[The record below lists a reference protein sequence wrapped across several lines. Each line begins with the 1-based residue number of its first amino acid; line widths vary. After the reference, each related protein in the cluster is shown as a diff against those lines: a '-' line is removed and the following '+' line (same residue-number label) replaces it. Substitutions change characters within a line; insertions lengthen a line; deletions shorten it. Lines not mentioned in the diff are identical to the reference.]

1 MEFDASDANSAIGN
15 VGAACGY
22 GEALSKSKKNLK
34 VKFTVKNTGKVSG
47 AEIVQIYVKN
57 PKCSYLRPAKELRAF
72 TKVFLEPG
80 KSKKVTV
87 ELDAKAFSLY
97 DVKTNSYVAPS
108 GSYEIQIGA
117 SIKDI
122 RLKKSLKVKGIKYSE
137 DDTQRLP
144 SYFIQE
150 EKPKT
155 RAKTKAEPAKAE
167 KTKSRAKPENKVVNV
182 DVLFSHKDFA
192 ELYATP
198 LPEDKLPQVGTFTIY
213 NSFGE
218 AAKQSKFCKKILD
231 GIVKQMKEDNKKQG
245 RSENDPALKIAVSG
259 ITENPI
265 ESVILLTANKF
276 SRNQADA
283 IVNLANNKK
292 FAAIISLLKKSK

>member
-1 MEFDASDANSAIGN
+1 MEKLTQAR
-15 VGAACGY
+15 
-22 GEALSKSKKNLK
+22 KNEILREKAFEMLIKEGLLGDTLLK
-34 VKFTVKNTGKVSG
+34 VAGSKFM
-47 AEIVQIYVKN
+47 
-57 PKCSYLRPAKELRAF
+57 
-72 TKVFLEPG
+72 
-80 KSKKVTV
+80 
-87 ELDAKAFSLY
+87 
-97 DVKTNSYVAPS
+97 
-108 GSYEIQIGA
+108 
-117 SIKDI
+117 
-122 RLKKSLKVKGIKYSE
+122 
-137 DDTQRLP
+137 
-144 SYFIQE
+144 
-150 EKPKT
+150 
-155 RAKTKAEPAKAE
+155 
-167 KTKSRAKPENKVVNV
+167 VNV
-182 DVLFSHKDFA
+182 DYEGEKIPVRIDFVVPKIDPEDTCQFAEDFA
-192 ELYATP
+192 ELYAKP

-292 FAAIISLLKKSK
+292 FAAIISLLKK

>member
-1 MEFDASDANSAIGN
+1 M
-15 VGAACGY
+15 
-22 GEALSKSKKNLK
+22 
-34 VKFTVKNTGKVSG
+34 
-47 AEIVQIYVKN
+47 
-57 PKCSYLRPAKELRAF
+57 
-72 TKVFLEPG
+72 
-80 KSKKVTV
+80 
-87 ELDAKAFSLY
+87 
-97 DVKTNSYVAPS
+97 
-108 GSYEIQIGA
+108 
-117 SIKDI
+117 
-122 RLKKSLKVKGIKYSE
+122 
-137 DDTQRLP
+137 P

-167 KTKSRAKPENKVVNV
+167 KTKSRAKPENKAVNV

-192 ELYATP
+192 ELYAKP